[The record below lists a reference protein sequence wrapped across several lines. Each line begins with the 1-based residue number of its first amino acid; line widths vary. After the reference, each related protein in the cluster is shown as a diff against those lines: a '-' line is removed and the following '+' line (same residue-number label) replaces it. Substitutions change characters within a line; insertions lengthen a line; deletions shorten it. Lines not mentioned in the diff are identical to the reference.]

1 MTVSQFSPEMF
12 LDIEMTEA
20 LERRAPLPVG
30 DYTAVIGD
38 VKARAWSST
47 KDSSKSGIAWDV
59 PMVIDV
65 PAELQAELKLPPTLN
80 VKDSI
85 MLDLTEAGGLDM
97 GKGKNGRLRTYR
109 EALDMNKPG
118 EPFSARRMTGGIV
131 KVKISHELYNDNIME
146 RVAGVTKV

>member
-1 MTVSQFSPEMF
+1 MF
-12 LDIEMTEA
+12 LDMEMNEA

-30 DYTAVIGD
+30 DYTGVIGD
-38 VKARAWSST
+38 VKARAWSSQ
-47 KDSSKSGIAWDV
+47 KDTSKSGIAWDV
-59 PMVIDV
+59 PIVLDV
-65 PAELQAELKLPPTLN
+65 PAELQTELGLPPTLN

-118 EPFSARRMTGGIV
+118 ESFSARKMTGGIV
-131 KVKISHELYNDNIME
+131 RVKISHELYQDNIME
-146 RVAGVTKV
+146 RVAGVAKA